1 MRCVSSPDGD
11 PVSFARAVADHGRGI
26 RHSRIQRAKGVNAEP
41 INIVTKNDLIIR
53 LIETRISRRPGG
65 QIINRLII

>member
-26 RHSRIQRAKGVNAEP
+26 RHSRIQRAKGCQRGTDQHRDQERFNH
-41 INIVTKNDLIIR
+41 
-53 LIETRISRRPGG
+53 
-65 QIINRLII
+65 